1 MDRKIIR
8 TLTITSFAVLALLSA
23 GCTRSVSTQTPEATG
38 VSGSFQQ
45 ATMEAVLSTFL
56 TQTAQAIE
64 PSNGTPG
71 PTSTSGIAFEP
82 SITPDGSQPAVNVT
96 TTSGTP
102 TATGPIEHVV
112 QSGEWLLSIARMYDV
127 EVQEIR
133 DLNGLTTDAVF
144 PGQVLLI
151 PTDGSI
157 TPTPGGTTTYVVQAG
172 EWVYDIARDFGV
184 TAAAI
189 IEANKLTPP
198 YTLFVGQ
205 VLTIP

>member
-1 MDRKIIR
+1 MDRKIVR
-8 TLTITSFAVLALLSA
+8 TLIITSFAGLALLSA

-112 QSGEWLLSIARMYDV
+112 QAGEWLSSIARMYDV

-133 DLNGLTTDAVF
+133 DLNGLTTDALF

-172 EWVYDIARDFGV
+172 DRVYSIARDFGV
-184 TAAAI
+184 TPAAI
-189 IEANKLTPP
+189 IEANNLTSP

-205 VLTIP
+205 VLNIP

>member
-8 TLTITSFAVLALLSA
+8 TLIITSFAVVALLSA

-112 QSGEWLLSIARMYDV
+112 LAGQWLYSIARMYDV

-151 PTDGSI
+151 PTDDSI
-157 TPTPGGTTTYVVQAG
+157 TPTPGATTYVVQTG
-172 EWVYDIARDFGV
+172 DRVYSIARDFGV

-189 IEANKLTPP
+189 IEANNLTSP
-198 YTLFVGQ
+198 YTLFIGQ

>member
-1 MDRKIIR
+1 
-8 TLTITSFAVLALLSA
+8 
-23 GCTRSVSTQTPEATG
+23 
-38 VSGSFQQ
+38 
-45 ATMEAVLSTFL
+45 MEAVLSTFL

-112 QSGEWLLSIARMYDV
+112 QGGEYLLAIARMYGFGEDT
-127 EVQEIR
+127 QPII
-133 DLNGLTTDAVF
+133 DLNGLTTTALF

-151 PTDGSI
+151 PTDDSI

-189 IEANKLTPP
+189 IEANNLTPP

>member
-1 MDRKIIR
+1 
-8 TLTITSFAVLALLSA
+8 
-23 GCTRSVSTQTPEATG
+23 
-38 VSGSFQQ
+38 
-45 ATMEAVLSTFL
+45 MEAVLSTFL

-82 SITPDGSQPAVNVT
+82 SITPGGSQPAVNVT

-133 DLNGLTTDAVF
+133 DLNGLTTDALF

-151 PTDGSI
+151 PTDDSI
-157 TPTPGGTTTYVVQAG
+157 TPTPGATTTYVVQAG
-172 EWVYDIARDFGV
+172 DRVYSIGRDFGV
-184 TAAAI
+184 TPAAI
-189 IEANKLTPP
+189 IEANNLASP

-205 VLTIP
+205 VLIIP